1 MAICK
6 IFESDCKNRIGLNSK
21 NRSKRGGGAMLTYI
35 SLDMIKASIMAVV
48 ILFLIAGAFKLRRR
62 SILIAIGVIV
72 ATIFIGAFNS
82 FTNAQENIT
91 HFQRG
96 WQFICRSGND
106 NEYRVSKADGWE
118 IDKDYFSKNTLLIRA
133 DRCEEQ

>member
-1 MAICK
+1 
-6 IFESDCKNRIGLNSK
+6 
-21 NRSKRGGGAMLTYI
+21 MLTYI

-72 ATIFIGAFNS
+72 ATIFIDAFNS
-82 FTNAQENIT
+82 STSAQENII

-106 NEYRVSKADGWE
+106 NEYRASKADGWE
-118 IDKDYFSKNTLLIRA
+118 IDKDYFSKETLLIRA